1 MESNQSKKEQF
12 LKLNFFKKIWYS
24 ITKFE
29 KYPELAAL
37 GVKKALIYFTELIV
51 IFCVIYTG
59 SYVYYVQKVETFEEE
74 NLSFSQK
81 VIKTMIKETGS
92 ENEQINQALEIAD
105 NYSGPSM
112 VGALF
117 VSAFISFWIAIFL
130 DVFTLSVFGLFTCLI
145 AKIKMNYKAVFNM
158 SVYAITLSL
167 ILRTIYVVVTMLTS
181 FEIKYFDVMYVA
193 VAYISLAAAI
203 FLIKSD
209 VIKKHLELMKIIEE
223 GKEKIEQ
230 TIVIPRKKDDEEK
243 KENKDGDKE
252 EKKEDEK
259 ETEGQGSNA

>member
-81 VIKTMIKETGS
+81 VIKTMVKETGS
-92 ENEQINQALEIAD
+92 ENEQINHALEIAD

-117 VSAFISFWIAIFL
+117 ISAFISFWIAIFL
-130 DVFTLSVFGLFTCLI
+130 DIFTLSVFGLFTCLI
-145 AKIKMNYKAVFNM
+145 AKIKMNYKAIFNM
-158 SVYAITLSL
+158 SIYALTLSI
-167 ILRTIYVVVTMLTS
+167 ILKTIYEAVTMITG
-181 FEIKYFDVMYVA
+181 FQMKYFDVMYIA
-193 VAYISLAAAI
+193 VAYITLAAAI

-209 VIKKHLELMKIIEE
+209 VIKQHLELMKIIEE

-230 TIVIPRKKDDEEK
+230 TITIPRKKEKKEDEQNKDDEEK
-243 KENKDGDKE
+243 KE
-252 EKKEDEK
+252 DEK
-259 ETEGQGSNA
+259 GTEEQGSNA